1 MEHRQRRRRELFEVK
16 RTGNRRPIAPIPSN
30 AILAGRGMPHLKR
43 WGSFFFSAA
52 ALDFHM
58 HRSKSA

>member
-43 WGSFFFSAA
+43 MAWAEKYNIGARVT
-52 ALDFHM
+52 
-58 HRSKSA
+58 HR